1 MRILDRAAS
10 WPVLRGVADLGMGA
24 EAVSDHTRRWRARI
38 ADADTKVVSVC
49 PYCAVGCSQLI
60 YVKDGAIIDIEGNP
74 DAPINQGTLCPKG
87 AATYELLNNPN
98 RWTTVK
104 YRAPYSDHWEDR
116 PLDWAME
123 RVAQLIKETRDRTWT
138 EKNEK
143 GDTVRHTTAI
153 AELGGA
159 TLDNEENY
167 LLKKLLNGGLGMVWI
182 ENQARV

>member
-10 WPVLRGVADLGMGA
+10 WPVLRGVANLGMGA
-24 EAVSDHTRRWRARI
+24 EAVSDHTRWWRARI

-87 AATYELLNNPN
+87 AATYELLDNPN

-104 YRAPYSDHWEDR
+104 YRAHIVTIGKIGR
-116 PLDWAME
+116 
-123 RVAQLIKETRDRTWT
+123 
-138 EKNEK
+138 
-143 GDTVRHTTAI
+143 
-153 AELGGA
+153 
-159 TLDNEENY
+159 
-167 LLKKLLNGGLGMVWI
+167 WI
-182 ENQARV
+182 GRWSAWPS